1 MRGAS
6 EAPGTTTRTNFGTME
21 ARAPNGGR
29 LYSNKVSG
37 TAALVPAAFPG
48 PTGPDS
54 MKEDRPRN
62 PERMAHNKVADLHR
76 YGSAHPGRRQ
86 CGSVAMAH
94 PIPTRPKLL
103 DCNLQLSR
111 GTAPLAY
118 WTVLHSYARG
128 SASEPLSTQYPTTCA
143 RRMSGAQTRIKH
155 PTRCRI
161 ADSLAEPRAQIVE
174 ESMGLTGRF
183 DRGLDSRVGVSCR
196 NRGSGPS
203 GLHLTGPARHGPTPV
218 ASLLPTSLR
227 CAGGKLAC
235 FGEPRVLPPGFLPG
249 GTPQVVRHYTSGRQ
263 NSLPTPVR
271 SLTRTAL
278 MESVPL
284 PGAHR
289 ADPSVR
295 PAQTI
300 LLARPCHLS
309 VARGHHLRK
318 GLGLGGRSAPRCAPA
333 VREAAVAVTAP
344 NPWAQPDSPAP
355 AHSRQVTLYLPWPPR
370 RQPTPVHRPPDRQP
384 PLRKPTS
391 PRG

>member
-1 MRGAS
+1 VWRWLIRYPPVRNSLIATCNSPEGPHRWPIGPS
-6 EAPGTTTRTNFGTME
+6 SIRTPG
-21 ARAPNGGR
+21 
-29 LYSNKVSG
+29 
-37 TAALVPAAFPG
+37 
-48 PTGPDS
+48 
-54 MKEDRPRN
+54 DRP
-62 PERMAHNKVADLHR
+62 PSPCPH
-76 YGSAHPGRRQ
+76 
-86 CGSVAMAH
+86 
-94 PIPTRPKLL
+94 
-103 DCNLQLSR
+103 
-111 GTAPLAY
+111 
-118 WTVLHSYARG
+118 
-128 SASEPLSTQYPTTCA
+128 STQRHA
-143 RRMSGAQTRIKH
+143 RDACQARKPGSNT